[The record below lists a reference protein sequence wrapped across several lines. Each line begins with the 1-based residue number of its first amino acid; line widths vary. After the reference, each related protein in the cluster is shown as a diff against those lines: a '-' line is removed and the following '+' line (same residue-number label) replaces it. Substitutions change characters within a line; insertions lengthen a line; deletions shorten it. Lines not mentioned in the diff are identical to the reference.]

1 MARPSNAAVGLRPS
15 TPSSSPQEAPRVRVL
30 FAAAQPLL
38 QLAVVA
44 GTLLS
49 LLGLLALRAGAA
61 QSARAPAACG
71 SAAVAQHVRGLAVA
85 TPRAPPPLP
94 PQPLPRTPEFEVTP
108 SGKAALRGLAG
119 PAPGMAEEVAGF
131 VRGLARATPHL
142 PSVSASDASGEEAEQ
157 AGSNAGAIPGVA
169 AATIGPKDLIGLL
182 AGQADA
188 Q

>member
-1 MARPSNAAVGLRPS
+1 
-15 TPSSSPQEAPRVRVL
+15 
-30 FAAAQPLL
+30 
-38 QLAVVA
+38 
-44 GTLLS
+44 
-49 LLGLLALRAGAA
+49 
-61 QSARAPAACG
+61 
-71 SAAVAQHVRGLAVA
+71 VA

-157 AGSNAGAIPGVA
+157 AGSNAGVA